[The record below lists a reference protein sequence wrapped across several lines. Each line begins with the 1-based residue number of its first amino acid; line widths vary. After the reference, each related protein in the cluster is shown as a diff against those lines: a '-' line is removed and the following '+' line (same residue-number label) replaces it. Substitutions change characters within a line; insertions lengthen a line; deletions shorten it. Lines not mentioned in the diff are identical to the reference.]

1 MPVFQ
6 IELED
11 GRKFR
16 VDADDHESALA
27 GIQDFLKPKA
37 ATSSGPGGMVN
48 AVRQGAADVLSGTGE
63 TLNQYVGAGGD
74 TLKNA
79 AAAVAPQGYQAAPVV
94 SDKGFDASAI
104 PQAVAQAAPGAA
116 ASIAAARLTPGG
128 PFAKLLSGSA
138 AYALSQL
145 GNRAKERAAARTGDE
160 NAQPTGEDK
169 GMAAAAMVPEAALGG
184 VGLSRFLP
192 GSGKV
197 AALGLNGV
205 VDGAK
210 RLVATAGTEAATAM
224 GQDAIAQA
232 GRTAATPGGLNIN
245 PTEVANAGAT
255 AGPTGALFGAG
266 RFAHEAKD
274 AVKYR
279 SLGDFDP
286 ADVAA
291 YANRVE
297 QSAGDGNL
305 KDTKVGYAAHTAA
318 QADVA
323 NELKN
328 AVMGIR
334 QRNGNLSTD
343 ADNVLNRAAAGDA
356 LTAQDLAQLPQ
367 DPALNALQSLSAQH
381 NIGQEVSRLGSVND
395 KSGTFKGGLSDVME
409 RRIRAIQNP
418 AGAAAA
424 GLLGGLGLS
433 GGMAA
438 MFAHAPATLAA
449 LGGAYG
455 AARVNDAVTGNR
467 SPAFAFSKRFSDPSV
482 NVRPDIAIPPA
493 PQPQRPGATGPKIGP
508 EPTPWGVEP
517 PEVPKQDFS
526 DQIRDASDLMAARRA
541 NAKLKAAMEAAQ
553 APAQS
558 DAPTQGPDFVGGVP
572 KDVLSNGSALAKAL
586 ATMNALKQRTAGD
599 EAATELAK
607 QSPFLEQTVGG
618 ADAVANPALGKRAS
632 QMVSAAKAQAKLMSD
647 PEAEVQAKA
656 GAKAEAKAQ
665 RDEQRQKVQALKAAT
680 KMSKPA
686 PAPAANGGMT
696 LEQTFDQPVAKP
708 TPAPKSNGH
717 AVNDADL
724 EIPDFLDRNKPANK
738 ITKSENGGLKVTK
751 GEDAHLTPE
760 AYADKVVG
768 SIDPSTVRF
777 SLDRVRNGVVRR
789 EAVRQ
794 NLAKELAKIAPE
806 VGDTHSFVSWLRE
819 ADTRHM
825 AREKIAQLKAAIGP
839 ERAQEVDKW
848 FTQATQE
855 AIWKHAKA
863 PK

>member
-6 IELED
+6 IELDD
-11 GRKFR
+11 GRKLR
-16 VDADDHESALA
+16 IDAEDHNAALA
-27 GIQDFLKPKA
+27 GVQHFLGQKPQEA
-37 ATSSGPGGMVN
+37 SSGPGGMVN

-79 AAAVAPQGYQAAPVV
+79 GAAIAPQGYQSAPVV

-356 LTAQDLAQLPQ
+356 LTVQDLAQLPQ

-586 ATMNALKQRTAGD
+586 AAMNALKQRTTGD

-656 GAKAEAKAQ
+656 DAK
-665 RDEQRQKVQALKAAT
+665 
-680 KMSKPA
+680 
-686 PAPAANGGMT
+686 G
-696 LEQTFDQPVAKP
+696 
-708 TPAPKSNGH
+708 
-717 AVNDADL
+717 
-724 EIPDFLDRNKPANK
+724 
-738 ITKSENGGLKVTK
+738 
-751 GEDAHLTPE
+751 
-760 AYADKVVG
+760 
-768 SIDPSTVRF
+768 
-777 SLDRVRNGVVRR
+777 
-789 EAVRQ
+789 
-794 NLAKELAKIAPE
+794 
-806 VGDTHSFVSWLRE
+806 
-819 ADTRHM
+819 
-825 AREKIAQLKAAIGP
+825 
-839 ERAQEVDKW
+839 
-848 FTQATQE
+848 
-855 AIWKHAKA
+855 
-863 PK
+863 